1 MTTPR
6 PEIVHVSS
14 AHPWT
19 DNRVHLREAAGAA
32 AAGYRVR
39 LVAVESDVTAGPTG
53 VDVVTIPRRR
63 RRARVLVSS
72 AQALWLAARSRAR
85 VCHLHDPELY
95 WGVPVLRLLGRR
107 VIVDAHEDL
116 PDQVMSKAY
125 VTPRLAPV
133 ARAFAQAVVR
143 LASTADRVVAAT
155 ESIAST
161 YPAGKTVLV
170 RNFPR
175 LRELEITAAPPSH
188 REPVVAYVGS
198 LTQNR
203 GSAAVAGLTRSA
215 AFPAGWRLEIAGHVA
230 APEADDLVARPRAD
244 GLPLVFHGR
253 LAPEATRDLLLTS
266 RVGLVVFEPTAA
278 HLNSLPTKLFEYMA
292 AGLAVVVSDFPLWRR
307 LLGDLDCATFV
318 DPLDADAVAA
328 AVAVYDSDPELL
340 DRHGRNARRAAVDT
354 FSWQGEEAT
363 LLALYRDLIGPPWSR
378 RRVVPVPAGA
388 PDGGSAS

>member
-1 MTTPR
+1 MTTSR
-6 PEIVHVSS
+6 PEITHVSS

-39 LVAVESDVTAGPTG
+39 LVAVESDVTTGPTG

-63 RRARVLVSS
+63 RRSRVVVSS
-72 AQALWLAARSRAR
+72 AQALWLAARSGAR

-95 WGVPVLRLLGRR
+95 WGVPLLRLLGRR

-125 VTPRLAPV
+125 ISPLVVPA
-133 ARAFAQAVVR
+133 ARAVAQAAVR
-143 LASTADRVVAAT
+143 LASSADRVVAAT
-155 ESIAST
+155 ESIAET
-161 YPAGKTVLV
+161 YPVGKTTLV

-175 LRELEITAAPPSH
+175 LRQLESSAQPPSH
-188 REPVVAYVGS
+188 RDPVVVYVGA

-215 AFPAGWRLEIAGHVA
+215 AFPAGWRLELAGHVA
-230 APEADDLVARPRAD
+230 APQATDLTARPRTD
-244 GLPLVFHGR
+244 GLPIVFHGR

-266 RVGLVVFEPTAA
+266 RVGLVTFEPTAA

-318 DPLDADAVAA
+318 DPHDPDAVAA
-328 AVAVYDSDPELL
+328 ALAAYAADPELL
-340 DRHGRNARRAAVDT
+340 DRHGRNARRAAVDD
-354 FSWQGEEAT
+354 FSWDGEEAT
-363 LLALYRDLIGPPWSR
+363 LLALYRDLIGAPASA
-378 RRVVPVPAGA
+378 AGA
-388 PDGGSAS
+388 APRLASTQRGAS